1 MFCPRW
7 GLHMGNDLTEMQK
20 KSSRVNGLLSLVMLG
35 FSIAAVI
42 GNRGVPGLSGFVYVP
57 YLFYLICLL

>member
-42 GNRGVPGLSGFVYVP
+42 GNRGGTGIVLALYMFR
-57 YLFYLICLL
+57 ICFI